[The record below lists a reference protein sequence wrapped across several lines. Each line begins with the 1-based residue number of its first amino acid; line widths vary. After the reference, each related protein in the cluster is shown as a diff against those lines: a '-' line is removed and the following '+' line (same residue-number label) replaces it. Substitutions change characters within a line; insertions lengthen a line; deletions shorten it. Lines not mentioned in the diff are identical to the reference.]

1 MAIYN
6 TLTDAQK
13 QDIANLMV
21 DNFGNIVSVANI
33 TANNVIAN
41 SVTLTSG
48 GNIANVNQI
57 TANTLL
63 INKDAEFKKDVSI
76 SGNLKLDG
84 QTKLVIGNIT
94 IPGASVNQVLTATGV
109 DDKVEWRTFVNASA
123 AGNVAS
129 ANFTGVATHYLTGSN
144 TWGNFASFNQ
154 NVIPS
159 TTATY
164 NLGNAT
170 NRFNDAYL
178 ANISS

>member
-1 MAIYN
+1 MATYN
-6 TLTDAQK
+6 TLNDAQK
-13 QDIANLMV
+13 QDIANLLV

-48 GNIANVNQI
+48 GNIANVNQV

-63 INKDAEFKKDVSI
+63 IKQSATINQDVHI
-76 SGNLKLDG
+76 LGNLELDG

-94 IPGASVNQVLTATGV
+94 IPGGAVNQVLTATGV
-109 DDKVEWRTFVNASA
+109 NDKVEWRTFVNASA

-154 NVIPS
+154 NVIPG

-170 NRFNDAYL
+170 NRL
-178 ANISS
+178 MTHT